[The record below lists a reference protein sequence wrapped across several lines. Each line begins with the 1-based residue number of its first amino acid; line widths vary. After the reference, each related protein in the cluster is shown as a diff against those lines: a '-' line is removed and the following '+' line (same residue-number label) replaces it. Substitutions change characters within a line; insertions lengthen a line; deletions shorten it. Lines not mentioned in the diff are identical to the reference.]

1 MKKKKNNTLASQFPK
16 IYRIITERKTVV
28 KTYKLAIRLLNQ
40 PKLKKYMPWI
50 TKVFSLF
57 AIIILSFGIIIF
69 TLKIYENIATY
80 TKIVFERQ
88 NLRSQISFWKSISEK
103 YEGYKDAY
111 FRIALLEYRLGNFD
125 KAKEYNQKALFLDPN
140 FEDAKKLEEI
150 LSN

>member
-1 MKKKKNNTLASQFPK
+1 MEKKTNKTLASQFPK
-16 IYRIITERKTVV
+16 IYRIITESHVFV
-28 KTYKLAIRLLNQ
+28 KVDKLAIRLLNQ
-40 PKLKKYMPWI
+40 PKSKKYMPWI
-50 TKVFSLF
+50 TKILAVF

-69 TLKIYENIATY
+69 TFKIYENIAAY
-80 TKIVFERQ
+80 TKVVLERQ